1 MIATLV
7 NVLLTQSPQ
16 QRRRAFSF
24 VPSFLHYKS
33 ARFLNSMSSSRV
45 SAEFL
50 AFLASREA
58 HFNSFSSNINDS
70 SPSHS
75 SSTAT
80 TVLRTAEEGSS
91 SNHLHRPSPLGV
103 AQRQQVGESSNFV
116 SPTTVLDAD
125 EALAEKSEK
134 GKRPTTT
141 VEAGENQE
149 NDCVCSICL
158 EAFVGIDAKKK
169 PFPCKV
175 NEFNFHTCF
184 G

>member
-70 SPSHS
+70 PSPSS
-75 SSTAT
+75 LTAT
-80 TVLRTAEEGSS
+80 VKQTLTEEGSS

-125 EALAEKSEK
+125 EALADKSEK